1 MGEALKPGHAV
12 ESLLRRLTNTG
23 AWASSRGLNEHIE
36 VLPHS
41 GQQSP
46 RAPSLFSERDIFFLK
61 VVRREGRREIGRT
74 ERDNIG
80 EEKRIT
86 PDTMGVLQIINL
98 GPIQ

>member
-1 MGEALKPGHAV
+1 MGEALKLGHAV
-12 ESLLRRLTNTG
+12 ESLLRRLTNTD

-46 RAPSLFSERDIFFLK
+46 RAPSLFSDRHIFFLK
-61 VVRREGRREIGRT
+61 VVRREIGRT

-86 PDTMGVLQIINL
+86 PDTTGMSQIINL